1 VESDDEPSHS
11 VGPDQ
16 RNERDTA
23 KAVGKKKRK
32 KKKTKKGQDSVPS
45 GAERGEEDID
55 TIIRAVN
62 EEYGEFPS
70 STDVAD
76 SVSHH
81 KTVLIIDRR
90 NLNAENELK
99 RIFGSKTVN
108 SVKKRQHHKQVY
120 RASVLVHVKENWPKW
135 ENLGMSMEMTE
146 SKNNVQYFMFKHS
159 LAYQQ
164 VQLSFMQAV
173 ASLDHNNIAAVLN
186 LYPYHI
192 DSLLQLSEVCRMT
205 DDYQMGADLIER
217 ALYSFECSFHPLFNY
232 TQGMCHLDYR
242 YRENRSLFLVMFRHV
257 HTISNKGCHKTAL
270 EFCKFLLSLN
280 PEDDPLCVL
289 LMIDFFAI
297 RAEEYEFLL
306 KLVEEWECTRN
317 LTQLPNIAIS
327 VSLAL
332 FYLSKKLNDTEM
344 LRSADDK
351 LQQALIMFPMVLQ
364 PLLDKCEVIVSA
376 EVSNSSHFQVS
387 TIREPEALN
396 ILIQLFVERNHLM
409 WKVPEVLSWL
419 EANARKVAL
428 RAKSKELLFE
438 ESAQKR
444 RSLYQGAPRNIYRHV
459 VVSEFP
465 SVVALLPKSVTSSPI
480 MAFDP
485 LPPANSIAAYSDKP
499 VRRQVEVAEE
509 SFISLFVRSLLP
521 SYDPEVSGCS
531 MCTCSMWRD
540 ICTCMCV
547 HI

>member
-1 VESDDEPSHS
+1 MSTRAFTRLAGDTDVIRIPAKPRPVGRTGKPGNKKPSSDLSTVDAQEPRHQVANPFGGVDLLGEDLLGLVESDDEPSHS

-205 DDYQMGADLIER
+205 DDYQMGADLIGTST
-217 ALYSFECSFHPLFNY
+217 YY
-232 TQGMCHLDYR
+232 
-242 YRENRSLFLVMFRHV
+242 VHV
-257 HTISNKGCHKTAL
+257 QVTFGTVRI
-270 EFCKFLLSLN
+270 
-280 PEDDPLCVL
+280 
-289 LMIDFFAI
+289 
-297 RAEEYEFLL
+297 
-306 KLVEEWECTRN
+306 N
-317 LTQLPNIAIS
+317 L
-327 VSLAL
+327 
-332 FYLSKKLNDTEM
+332 
-344 LRSADDK
+344 
-351 LQQALIMFPMVLQ
+351 
-364 PLLDKCEVIVSA
+364 
-376 EVSNSSHFQVS
+376 H
-387 TIREPEALN
+387 
-396 ILIQLFVERNHLM
+396 
-409 WKVPEVLSWL
+409 
-419 EANARKVAL
+419 
-428 RAKSKELLFE
+428 
-438 ESAQKR
+438 
-444 RSLYQGAPRNIYRHV
+444 
-459 VVSEFP
+459 
-465 SVVALLPKSVTSSPI
+465 
-480 MAFDP
+480 
-485 LPPANSIAAYSDKP
+485 AY
-499 VRRQVEVAEE
+499 
-509 SFISLFVRSLLP
+509 I
-521 SYDPEVSGCS
+521 
-531 MCTCSMWRD
+531 
-540 ICTCMCV
+540 
-547 HI
+547 